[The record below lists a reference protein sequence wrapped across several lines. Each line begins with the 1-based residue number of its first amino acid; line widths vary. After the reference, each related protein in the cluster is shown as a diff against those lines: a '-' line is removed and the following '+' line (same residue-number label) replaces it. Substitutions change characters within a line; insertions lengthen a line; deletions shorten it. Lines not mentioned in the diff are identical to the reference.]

1 MKGISKLSLA
11 VALAGYGL
19 SAAAAVEDAGHLTL
33 GAFEV
38 TPELRTAIGYDDNVY
53 RDGNIAGIKDK
64 GSFVYNINP
73 SVEFKA
79 QKGLSTYALTLDVN
93 DKRFSAESDANFT
106 DYALLGDVHQE
117 FNSRNR
123 LDLGFDLG
131 TYHDQGSTING
142 ATDKDAP
149 EYTRKQ
155 ADIKYGFGA
164 MEAKARFDVFAS
176 INDQDYDKK
185 NGSYEGR
192 SRKTTEY
199 GTTVFYQVMPKTS
212 ALVEIKK
219 RNLKYDS
226 RASDNGVKA
235 GFDITSYL
243 VGLEWEA
250 TAKTTGYAKVGRRHR
265 NADNKGVSSENYTGW
280 EVGVS
285 YMPVNHSVFQLSTS
299 RDYGLES
306 DNPQNADFT
315 KGTST
320 TLNWM
325 HSWTDRIS
333 TTAGYTYTDE
343 EVQRGAGA
351 DAGKTVK
358 DRDINTFKLGADWK
372 LRRNLT
378 LSLNYEHTKRD
389 EDRKV
394 SSVSEDGYSRNVY
407 MLTAELA
414 L

>member
-53 RDGNIAGIKDK
+53 RDGNTVGLKEK

-131 TYHDQGSTING
+131 VYHDEGSTING

-155 ADIKYGFGA
+155 ADIKYGFGS

-192 SRKTTEY
+192 SRKTTEF
-199 GTTVFYQVMPKTS
+199 GTTVFYKVMPKTS
-212 ALVEIKK
+212 ALVEVKK
-219 RNLKYDS
+219 RDLEYDKRS
-226 RASDNGVKA
+226 GDTAKPGYE
-235 GFDITSYL
+235 ITSYL

-250 TAKTTGYAKVGRRHR
+250 TAKTTGYAKIGRRHR
-265 NADNKGVSSENYTGW
+265 SADAKGVDSENFTGW

-285 YMPVNHSVFQLSTS
+285 YMPVDHSVFQLSTT

-306 DNPQNADFT
+306 DNPANADFT

-320 TLNWM
+320 TLSWM

-333 TTAGYTYTDE
+333 TNAGYTYTDE
-343 EVQRGAGA
+343 EVQRSAQ
-351 DAGKTVK
+351 TIK

-378 LSLNYEHTKRD
+378 LSLNYEHSKRD

-394 SSVSEDGYSRNVY
+394 STVSEDGYSRNVY